1 MPLPFLYETIVNGA
15 PEWVP
20 LWARDPFTLTKVVA
34 VVVLFYLIKIYSSGA
49 TNHAEQR
56 LNGKVVMITGG
67 TSGIGT
73 AVTRDLAQRGAQ
85 IVLLT
90 HLPPSN
96 PFLADQIGE
105 LREQTNNQMIYAEQ
119 VDLSSFHSIRKF
131 ATKWI
136 DNAPPR
142 RLDMLILCANTLT
155 PPGGE
160 RTETDEGIEEMW
172 MVNYLANFHLLSI
185 LSPALRAQ
193 PVDRDVRVIIP
204 TCSAY
209 IASPDLGD
217 ALSKKKWSP
226 KKAYARSKL
235 AMMVFGQ
242 AFQKHLDAYKRPDQM
257 PMNARVI
264 FVDPGLTRT
273 PGMRRWLTRGSIL
286 GLILY
291 VLGYF
296 IPWLFLKS
304 EERGAQSILHAA
316 MENSLGR
323 GEGGK
328 LIKECIEVDFARRD
342 VKNEDI
348 AKTLWEASDKLVEKT
363 EKEQAT
369 LRAAEKQ
376 KQEAQEKEKKDT
388 EQAQEIEA
396 LVDSIKKGK
405 EAEKKPSRR
414 QRKKAN
420 AEKAEIQQ
428 PMRDVSSLH
437 PVFFTGRLQRSGP
450 VPPPAAAVAASN
462 GLHPVAH
469 GYVYRDERV
478 MRRPGGPM
486 L

>member
-217 ALSKKKWSP
+217 ALSKKKWSS

-376 KQEAQEKEKKDT
+376 KQEAQEKEKKET

-420 AEKAEIQQ
+420 AEKAE
-428 PMRDVSSLH
+428 STS
-437 PVFFTGRLQRSGP
+437 T
-450 VPPPAAAVAASN
+450 
-462 GLHPVAH
+462 
-469 GYVYRDERV
+469 
-478 MRRPGGPM
+478 
-486 L
+486 